1 MKINPKNNNK
11 MKTVKLL
18 ISLLAMTMLLSNC
31 GEKKAEEEEKAKT
44 VSDMV
49 ENITKEAEKISNE
62 TPKEVVDAKLLK
74 ELLPADA
81 DGLPRKE
88 ASSEKTGAMGFN
100 ISTAEG
106 RYRNE
111 DSSIEVNIIDAAGTG
126 GLMGMAAWSIVEM
139 DKENEDG
146 YEKTTKYKDHKA
158 FEKYNNKNKDGEMAV
173 IVANRFVVT
182 VKGNNVAMD
191 KIKSTL
197 DDIDLGKLEDLK

>member
-1 MKINPKNNNK
+1 
-11 MKTVKLL
+11 MKTLKLFTL
-18 ISLLAMTMLLSNC
+18 LLATSMFLSSC
-31 GEKKAEEEEKAKT
+31 GSKKEEEKVEEPKT
-44 VSDMV
+44 GL
-49 ENITKEAEKISNE
+49 EALQNIAKEAEKMSNE
-62 TPKEVVDAKLLK
+62 KPKEVVDAKLLK

-100 ISTAEG
+100 ISTAEA
-106 RYRNE
+106 RYRND

-126 GLMGMAAWSIVEM
+126 ALMGMAAWSMMEM
-139 DKENEDG
+139 DKENEEG

-182 VKGNNVAMD
+182 VKGNNVDMD
-191 KIKSTL
+191 KIKATL

>member
-1 MKINPKNNNK
+1 
-11 MKTVKLL
+11 MKTLKLL
-18 ISLLAMTMLLSNC
+18 TLLLATSMFLSSC
-31 GEKKAEEEEKAKT
+31 GSKKEEEKVEEPKT
-44 VSDMV
+44 GL
-49 ENITKEAEKISNE
+49 EALQNIAKEAEKMSNE
-62 TPKEVVDAKLLK
+62 KPKEVVDAKLLK

-100 ISTAEG
+100 ISTAEA
-106 RYRNE
+106 RYRND

-126 GLMGMAAWSIVEM
+126 ALMGMAAWSMMEM
-139 DKENEDG
+139 DKENEEG

-182 VKGNNVAMD
+182 VKGNNVDMD
-191 KIKSTL
+191 KIKATL